1 MRYDR
6 ALNQKWYRIFTSMVT
21 IKTFVL
27 ERIVSIFAS
36 LHFGIHSI
44 EYVNQLMTEQYIAS
58 NTIPVMIIH
67 GLNPPRNAVRGCV
80 HAWHYLWNSPIEYT
94 SITQLSFSHFNE
106 GLTL

>member
-1 MRYDR
+1 MPLQYEK
-6 ALNQKWYRIFTSMVT
+6 AVSQKWYRIFTSMVT

-44 EYVNQLMTEQYIAS
+44 EYVNQLMTESIIAS

-67 GLNPPRNAVRGCV
+67 GLNPTLKPVVGCV
-80 HAWHYLWNSPIEYT
+80 PAWPYLWISPIEFT
-94 SITQLSFSHFNE
+94 SITQFSF
-106 GLTL
+106 